1 MKTSNKLLLAALLFS
16 NYFVFIF
23 FISPHLFHRPAISSI
38 LFLIQVH
45 SNPRHSCQPT
55 SAETIQQML
64 SPSAHFPIQF
74 TVNLPTTR
82 KCFLT
87 IMSFH
92 VGVNFI
98 IIRPIYTRTNISL
111 VREKPEAEE
120 RRGGGA
126 RCQYSGTS
134 TGRTRQ
140 QQKVAQMPRPLL
152 NTHLITLIP
161 SPSSV
166 CLLYPS
172 HVAQM

>member
-74 TVNLPTTR
+74 AGNLPTTR

-98 IIRPIYTRTNISL
+98 IIRPIHTRTNISL
-111 VREKPEAEE
+111 LQETAEAEE
-120 RRGGGA
+120 KGEEELVVSTVARVPGERGNNKKWH
-126 RCQYSGTS
+126 RCH
-134 TGRTRQ
+134 GRCS
-140 QQKVAQMPRPLL
+140 
-152 NTHLITLIP
+152 TLI
-161 SPSSV
+161 S
-166 CLLYPS
+166 
-172 HVAQM
+172 